1 MIRQIL
7 KKITGI
13 FDDSDPNPLEAIKK
27 KLGELEKVDISTNTR
42 DSKCDFRPPGNGNKP
57 TKCMPCT

>member
-27 KLGELEKVDISTNTR
+27 LGELEKVDISINTR
-42 DSKCDFRPPGNGNKP
+42 DGKCDFRAPRNGNKP
-57 TKCMPCT
+57 TKCMLR